1 MSDLP
6 IAAPTRATRNLG
18 RRVCDFHQHIGFSSR
33 WTINPPAETVARLRA
48 AGFCGAVV
56 FPFEKACGEGYRE
69 ANDRV
74 LEVAKLWP
82 ELCPF
87 GRVDL
92 ADYQESVDEFWRVKE
107 AGILGL
113 KLHPLSDAIDPDSD
127 KVGRFIEEVS
137 SAKIPIILHT
147 NKDPGSEPL
156 MWEHHIKNHPD
167 QVFVLGHAGF
177 FKWRDSMLLGRK
189 YDNVYLEAS
198 LCPRLPSEQIVEFV
212 RPDRILFGSDM
223 PYGDDVGTYET
234 MLAAISRAYSGDEA
248 EAVKE
253 QIFIGNAERVLGRS
267 FPALDD
273 QPVVVPDRMS
283 FSGVLKAGD
292 RSAPCTIYDLLDRD
306 ASVLVKDPGFDPM
319 SADGLQVQFEGKH
332 YDLDIR
338 VVCGHNGRFA
348 CEFEITPSELQAQL
362 RTARDPYFIK
372 S

>member
-1 MSDLP
+1 MSTLP
-6 IAAPTRATRNLG
+6 IATPTRTPRSLG
-18 RRVCDFHQHIGFSSR
+18 RRVVDFHQHIGFSSR
-33 WTINPPAETVARLRA
+33 WTINPPAETVARVRA

-74 LEVAKLWP
+74 LEVASQWP

-92 ADYQESVDEFWRVKE
+92 ADYRESVDEFWRVKE

-113 KLHPLSDAIDPDSD
+113 KLHPLSDNIDPDRD
-127 KVGRFIEEVS
+127 DVGRFLEEVS
-137 SAKIPIILHT
+137 KAKIPIILHT
-147 NKDPGSEPL
+147 NRDPGSEPL
-156 MWEHHIKNHPD
+156 MWERHIQNHPE

-177 FKWRDSMLLGRK
+177 FKWRDSMMLGRK
-189 YDNVYLEAS
+189 YNNVYLEAS

-234 MLAAISRAYSGDEA
+234 MLAAIDRAYRGEEA

-253 QIFIGNAERVLGRS
+253 QIFVENAERILGRS
-267 FPALDD
+267 FPALDAESFD
-273 QPVVVPDRMS
+273 IPERMS
-283 FSGVLKAGD
+283 FQGSIRAGE
-292 RSAPCTIYDLLDRD
+292 RRAPCTVYDLLDRD
-306 ASVLVKDPGFDPM
+306 ASILVERPAFDPM
-319 SADGLQVQFEGKH
+319 NAQALTIEFEGQS

-348 CEFEITPSELQAQL
+348 CEFEILPAALQAQL
-362 RTARDPYFIK
+362 RAARSAYF
-372 S
+372 SRS